1 MKFNMK
7 EVDNYSPDKP
17 GYFTELKNDGDSC
30 RVRVLY
36 ESLEDVDGN
45 CVHRVRTRSGAYV
58 WVDCL
63 RQDYEDPMDVCPFCS
78 CSKDDVKKTYTKFWV
93 PLYLVDKQE
102 IVLWERG
109 KVFWK
114 DVLYPLMVEK
124 GSPFCGHVF
133 IVERHGEAK
142 SMDTTY
148 DFIEDSV
155 DDTILDDFDNIPD
168 AFGLAVQDRSFEE
181 LENFVRTGDFSG
193 KEAPPE
199 LPIRRRGASAD
210 SGSDDIPPRRGV
222 SRPTIA

>member
-1 MKFNMK
+1 MKFSMEK
-7 EVDNYSPDKP
+7 VEDFSPNKP
-17 GYFTELKNDGDSC
+17 GFFTLKNDGDSA
-30 RVRVLY
+30 RVRILY
-36 ESLEDVDGN
+36 ESIADVDGYI
-45 CVHRVRTRSGAYV
+45 VHRVKTRNGYAYV
-58 WVDCL
+58 NCL
-63 RQDYEDPMDVCPFCS
+63 RQNYDDPFDVCPLCA
-78 CSKDDVKKTYTKFWV
+78 SKDEDHKKTVTKFWV
-93 PLYLVDKQE
+93 PMYNLDKNE
-102 IVLWERG
+102 VVLWERG
-109 KVFWK
+109 KSFWN

-148 DFIEDSV
+148 DFIEDGV
-155 DDTILDDFDNIPD
+155 DDTVLDDFDSIPD

-181 LENFVRTGDFSG
+181 LENFVRTCDFSG
-193 KEAPPE
+193 KEAAPE